1 MKEQKMKEDK
11 FKREQE
17 KNFDRIENLI
27 KQNDN
32 VGNQLKKRLQK
43 KAKAEQ

>member
-27 KQNDN
+27 KQNEN

>member
-1 MKEQKMKEDK
+1 MKEQKMKEEK

-17 KNFDRIENLI
+17 KDFDRIENLI

>member
-1 MKEQKMKEDK
+1 MKEDK

-27 KQNDN
+27 KQNEN